1 MSVEDF
7 NIIDLIDENAK
18 LKLDIAEME
27 DKYEDLQQQ
36 LDEYIETTKLLASVI
51 EQEIED
57 GNK

>member
-7 NIIDLIDENAK
+7 NIIDLIEENAK

-36 LDEYIETTKLLASVI
+36 LDEYIQATKLLASVI
-51 EQEIED
+51 EGEIDE
-57 GNK
+57 NIS